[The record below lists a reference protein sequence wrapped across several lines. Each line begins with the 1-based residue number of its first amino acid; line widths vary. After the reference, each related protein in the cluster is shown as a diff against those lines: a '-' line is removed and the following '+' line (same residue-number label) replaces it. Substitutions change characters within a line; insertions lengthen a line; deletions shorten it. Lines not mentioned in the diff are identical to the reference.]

1 MSWAVLEGSRRRKNL
16 GIHKIDRDL
25 EMQKT
30 SLVYSE
36 KNTLTIEASMTEP

>member
-1 MSWAVLEGSRRRKNL
+1 VLEGSRRRKNL

-25 EMQKT
+25 EAQKT

-36 KNTLTIEASMTEP
+36 NTPMINASMIEL